1 MSMKILLSV
10 KPQYVEKIISGEKRY
25 EFRKKEFKR
34 RDIDKIVV
42 YSSGNVKKLVGEIKF
57 KRILSDTPYKIWQKT
72 HAQSGMTEES
82 FMRYY
87 MNKDK
92 AYAIVIDSF
101 RPYKE
106 PIDIIAKYPGVKA
119 PQSYRYID
127 ESDF

>member
-1 MSMKILLSV
+1 MLMKILLSI

-34 RDIDKIVV
+34 RDIDTIVV

-57 KRILSDTPYKIWQKT
+57 KRILSDTPYLIWKKT
-72 HAQSGMTEES
+72 HAQSGMTEQS

-92 AYAIVIDSF
+92 AYAIAIDSF
-101 RPYKE
+101 HPYEE
-106 PIDIIAKYPGVKA
+106 PMDIETKYPGVKA
-119 PQSYRYID
+119 PQSYRYIN
-127 ESDF
+127 ETDF

>member
-1 MSMKILLSV
+1 MLMKVLLSI

-34 RDIDKIVV
+34 KDINTIVV
-42 YSSGNVKKLVGEIKF
+42 YSSGNVRKLVGEITF
-57 KRILSDTPYKIWQKT
+57 TSILCDTPSIIWQKT
-72 HAQSGMTEES
+72 QAKSGMTEDC
-82 FMRYY
+82 FMQYY

-92 AYAIVIDSF
+92 AYAIAIDSF

>member
-1 MSMKILLSV
+1 MSMKILLSI

-34 RDIDKIVV
+34 KDIDTIVV

-57 KRILSDTPYKIWQKT
+57 KRILSDIPYLIWRKT

-87 MNKDK
+87 MNKEK
-92 AYAIVIDSF
+92 AYAIVIDTF
-101 RPYKE
+101 LPYKE
-106 PIDIIAKYPGVKA
+106 PVEIEAKYPGVKA

-127 ESDF
+127 ETDL

>member
-1 MSMKILLSV
+1 MSMKILLSI

-34 RDIDKIVV
+34 KDIDTIVV

-57 KRILSDTPYKIWQKT
+57 KRILSDIPYLIWKKT

-87 MNKDK
+87 MNKEK
-92 AYAIVIDSF
+92 AYAIVIDTF
-101 RPYKE
+101 LPYKE
-106 PIDIIAKYPGVKA
+106 PVEIEAKYPGVKA

-127 ESDF
+127 ETDL

>member
-1 MSMKILLSV
+1 MKILLSI

-34 RDIDKIVV
+34 KGIDTIVV
-42 YSSGNVKKLVGEIKF
+42 YSSGNVRKLVGEIKF
-57 KRILSDTPYKIWQKT
+57 KIILSDTPSLIWQKT
-72 HAQSGMTEES
+72 HAKSGMSEES

-92 AYAIVIDSF
+92 AYAIAIDSF
-101 RPYKE
+101 LPYKE
-106 PIDIIAKYPGVKA
+106 PMDIEAKYPGVKA

-127 ESDF
+127 ETNL

>member
-1 MSMKILLSV
+1 MSMKILLSI

-25 EFRKKEFKR
+25 EFRKNEFKR
-34 RDIDKIVV
+34 RDIDTIVV

-72 HAQSGMTEES
+72 HAQSGMTEDS

>member
-1 MSMKILLSV
+1 MKILLSI
-10 KPQYVEKIISGEKRY
+10 KPQYVEKIISREKQY

-34 RDIDKIVV
+34 RDIDTIVV
-42 YSSGNVKKLVGEIKF
+42 YSYGNVKKLVGEIKF

-92 AYAIVIDSF
+92 AYAIVLDSF

>member
-1 MSMKILLSV
+1 MKILLSI
-10 KPQYVEKIISGEKRY
+10 KPQYVEKIMSGEKRF

-34 RDIDKIVV
+34 RDINTIVV

-57 KRILSDTPYKIWQKT
+57 NRILSDTPYLIWQKT

-92 AYAIVIDSF
+92 AYAIAIDSF
-101 RPYKE
+101 HPYEE
-106 PIDIIAKYPGVKA
+106 PMDIETKYPGVKA
-119 PQSYRYID
+119 PQSYRYINETD
-127 ESDF
+127 L

>member
-1 MSMKILLSV
+1 MKILLSI

-34 RDIDKIVV
+34 KDIDTIVV

-57 KRILSDTPYKIWQKT
+57 KRILSDIPYLIWRKT

-87 MNKDK
+87 MNKEK
-92 AYAIVIDSF
+92 AYAIVIDTF
-101 RPYKE
+101 LPYKE
-106 PIDIIAKYPGVKA
+106 PVEIEAKYPGVKA

-127 ESDF
+127 ETDL

>member
-1 MSMKILLSV
+1 MKILLSI
-10 KPQYVEKIISGEKRY
+10 KPQYVEKIMSGEKRY

-34 RDIDKIVV
+34 RYIKTIVV

-57 KRILSDTPYKIWQKT
+57 NRILSDTPYLIWQKT

-92 AYAIVIDSF
+92 AYAIAIDSF
-101 RPYKE
+101 HPYEE
-106 PIDIIAKYPGVKA
+106 PMDIETKYPGVKA
-119 PQSYRYID
+119 PQSYRYINETD
-127 ESDF
+127 L

>member
-1 MSMKILLSV
+1 MKILLSI
-10 KPQYVEKIISGEKRY
+10 KPQYVEKIISGEKQY

-34 RDIDKIVV
+34 RDIDTIVV
-42 YSSGNVKKLVGEIKF
+42 YSYGNVKKLVGEIKF

-92 AYAIVIDSF
+92 AYAIVLDSF

>member
-1 MSMKILLSV
+1 MSIKILLSI

-25 EFRKKEFKR
+25 EFRKREFKR
-34 RDIDKIVV
+34 RDIDTIVV

-72 HAQSGMTEES
+72 HVQSGMTEES

-101 RPYKE
+101 HLYNE
-106 PIDIIAKYPGVKA
+106 PIDLETKYPGVKA
-119 PQSYRYID
+119 PQSYKYID
-127 ESDF
+127 ETNL

>member
-1 MSMKILLSV
+1 MSMKILLSI

-34 RDIDKIVV
+34 RDIDTIVV
-42 YSSGNVKKLVGEIKF
+42 YSSGNVRKLVGEIKF
-57 KRILSDTPYKIWQKT
+57 KRILSDTPYKIWQET

-82 FMRYY
+82 FMKYY

-106 PIDIIAKYPGVKA
+106 PIDIIAKYPSVKA

>member
-1 MSMKILLSV
+1 MLMKVLLSI

-34 RDIDKIVV
+34 KDINTIVV
-42 YSSGNVKKLVGEIKF
+42 YSSGNVRKLVGEINF
-57 KRILSDTPYKIWQKT
+57 TSILCDTPSIIWQKT
-72 HAQSGMTEES
+72 QAKSGMTEDC
-82 FMRYY
+82 FMQYY

-92 AYAIVIDSF
+92 AYAIAIDSF

>member
-1 MSMKILLSV
+1 MSIKILLSI

-25 EFRKKEFKR
+25 EFRKREFKR
-34 RDIDKIVV
+34 RDIDTIVV
-42 YSSGNVKKLVGEIKF
+42 YSSSNVKKLVGEIKF

-72 HAQSGMTEES
+72 HAQSGMTEDS

-101 RPYKE
+101 LPYNE
-106 PIDIIAKYPGVKA
+106 PIEIDAKYPGVNNFN
-119 PQSYRYID
+119 SL
-127 ESDF
+127 

>member
-1 MSMKILLSV
+1 MKILLSI

-25 EFRKKEFKR
+25 EFRKSEFKR
-34 RDIDKIVV
+34 RNIDTIVV

-57 KRILSDTPYKIWQKT
+57 KKILSDTPYQIWQKT

-92 AYAIVIDSF
+92 AYAIAIDFF
-101 RPYKE
+101 RPYQE
-106 PIDIIAKYPGVKA
+106 PMNIDDKYPGVKA

-127 ESDF
+127 ETEM